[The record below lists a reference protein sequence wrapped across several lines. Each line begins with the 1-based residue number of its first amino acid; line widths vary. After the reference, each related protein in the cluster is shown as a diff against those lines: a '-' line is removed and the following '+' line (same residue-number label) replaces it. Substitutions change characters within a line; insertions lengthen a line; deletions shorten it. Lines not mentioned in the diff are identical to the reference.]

1 MKKYIMF
8 FIISLM
14 VFQVQA
20 QEEANVDNKTAKK
33 LSKKQRLEQK
43 RVDEEATAKL
53 VDWMV
58 EQRRFVLEADY
69 LSNKIGERI
78 NVNNTLNFLLIDSS
92 KITIQLASN
101 SGIGGPNGMG
111 GITTDGMITS
121 YEVKKIGKARN
132 NYSLRVLTI
141 TGVGSYD
148 IFFNIS
154 PNGLAD
160 ATIGG
165 SWSGKLNYHGR
176 LVPINKS
183 RVFKGPAI

>member
-1 MKKYIMF
+1 MKKYIIF
-8 FIISLM
+8 LIISLM
-14 VFQVQA
+14 FFQVQA
-20 QEEANVDNKTAKK
+20 QEEGKVDNKTAKK
-33 LSKKQRLEQK
+33 LNKKERLEQK
-43 RVDEEATAKL
+43 RIEEEATAKL

-58 EQRRFVLEADY
+58 EHKRFVLEADY

-78 NVNNTLNFLLIDSS
+78 IVNNSLNFIVIDSS

-101 SGIGGPNGMG
+101 AGIGGPNGMG
-111 GITTDGMITS
+111 GVTTDGMITS
-121 YEVKKIGKARN
+121 WEARKIGKAQN
-132 NYSLRVLTI
+132 NYSIRVLTI
-141 TGVGSYD
+141 TGVGNYD

-165 SWSGKLNYHGR
+165 NWSGKLNYHGR